1 MTKRYVETIQSEFR
15 RALGLAGRRASFD
28 RYPAII
34 DFIDKSE
41 IPEPVKGKKRRPK
54 RMIQI

>member
-15 RALGLAGRRASFD
+15 RALGLAGRRGFFD
-28 RYPAII
+28 RYPV
-34 DFIDKSE
+34 IDKSE
-41 IPEPVKGKKRRPK
+41 IPEPVKGKKLRPK